1 MLAMVMVDRNHK
13 VSLEALYSHAVTEG
27 FTIVE
32 EAFWPVNMDELLNTL
47 EAGDAIFVDTLQ
59 AFGETQEAVLE
70 TLEQLVIE
78 RRIRVLVLIE
88 VQVIDEVLPSTVR
101 LIQAFRRLDVIL
113 TKRAA

>member
-1 MLAMVMVDRNHK
+1 MLAMVMVDRDRK
-13 VSLEALYSHAVTEG
+13 ESLEALYSHAVTEG

-32 EAFWPVNMDELLNTL
+32 ETFWPLNLDGLLDTF

-70 TLEQLVIE
+70 TLEQVIIK
-78 RRIRVLVLIE
+78 RRVRVFVLVE
-88 VQVIDEVLPSTVR
+88 AQVIDEVLPSTVR
-101 LIQAFRRLDVIL
+101 LIQTFRRLDVIL